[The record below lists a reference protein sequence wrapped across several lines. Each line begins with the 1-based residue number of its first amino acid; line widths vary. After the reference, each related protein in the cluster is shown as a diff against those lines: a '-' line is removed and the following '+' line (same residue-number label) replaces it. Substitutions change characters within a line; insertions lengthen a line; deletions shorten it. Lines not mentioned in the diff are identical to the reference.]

1 MAAQPP
7 TPSSAGIRRHKAPP
21 ALPLSAFTPP
31 STGTADRFPFP
42 PSPTSVSAE
51 SIVDANVVVSSADLS
66 KWNSEATSELKDKIS
81 GIVLLVKAD
90 DAQQLVEQLE
100 PRISQIPILSVSV
113 PFKIEN
119 GSPVGI
125 PSSLKVPISL
135 SIVYSRQN
143 PDAVEA
149 LTWALSNGHIVDVD
163 VQFTADDKSYDLLE
177 ESLTSASKDAN
188 PESVIVISNV
198 LPPVD
203 DLSLPLVKLL
213 THPTYRAYQGH
224 TASLSLIPNTYIKFL
239 PPNWREPTPPT
250 PAPIG
255 GVKQEDS
262 SEKKEWKRRIK
273 MYVGP
278 ALEAFGDQRI
288 IFGSSPSPESYAKSA
303 VGDWYE
309 LVKESL
315 AELGI
320 EQEGVDGIF
329 GGNARKV
336 YGKKS

>member
-1 MAAQPP
+1 MSAPPP
-7 TPSSAGIRRHKAPP
+7 TPLSAGIRRHKAPP

-66 KWNSEATSELKDKIS
+66 QWKSEATSELRDKIS
-81 GIVLLVKAD
+81 SVVLLVKAD
-90 DAQQLVEQLE
+90 DAQQLVAQLE
-100 PRISQIPILSVSV
+100 PKISQVPILSASV
-113 PFKIEN
+113 PFRIEN
-119 GSPVGI
+119 GAPTDI
-125 PSSLKVPISL
+125 PSSSKIPISL
-135 SIVYSRQN
+135 SVVYSKQS
-143 PDAVEA
+143 PEAVEA
-149 LTWALSNGHIVDVD
+149 LTWALSNGHVVDVD
-163 VQFTADDKSYDLLE
+163 VQFTADDNGYDSLE
-177 ESLTSASKDAN
+177 ESLTVASKDAN
-188 PESVIVISNV
+188 PESAIVISNV

-203 DLSLPLVKLL
+203 DMSLPLVKLL
-213 THPTYRAYQGH
+213 THPTYRAYQDH
-224 TASLSLIPNTYIKFL
+224 AASLSLIPNTYVKFI
-239 PPNWREPTPPT
+239 PPNWHEPTPPT

-255 GVKQEDS
+255 GVKPEDS

-309 LVKESL
+309 LVKELL

-320 EQEGVDGIF
+320 EQEGVNAIF
-329 GGNARKV
+329 GGNAKRV
-336 YGKKS
+336 YGKKP

>member
-1 MAAQPP
+1 MSVPP
-7 TPSSAGIRRHKAPP
+7 TPLSPNARKHKAPP
-21 ALPLSAFTPP
+21 ALPLSVFTPP

-42 PSPTSVSAE
+42 PSPTSVTAE
-51 SIVDANVVVSSADLS
+51 SIVDASVVVSSADLNQW
-66 KWNSEATSELKDKIS
+66 KSEATAELKAKLS
-81 GIVLLVKAD
+81 GVVLLAKAD
-90 DAQQLVEQLE
+90 DVHQLVEKLE
-100 PRISQIPILSVSV
+100 PKIADVPILSVSV
-113 PFKIEN
+113 PFRIEN

-125 PSSLKVPISL
+125 PSSSKVPVSL
-135 SIVYSRQN
+135 STVYSTQT
-143 PDAVEA
+143 PEAVEA

-163 VQFTADDKSYDLLE
+163 VQFTTDDKSYDSLE
-177 ESLTSASKDAN
+177 ESLSAASKDAN
-188 PESVIVISNV
+188 PNSAIVISNV

-213 THPTYRAYQGH
+213 THPTYQAYQAH

-250 PAPIG
+250 PAPVG
-255 GVKQEDS
+255 GVKPEDS
-262 SEKKEWKRRIK
+262 FEKKEWKRRIK

-288 IFGSSPSPESYAKSA
+288 IFGTSPSPESYTKSA

-309 LVKESL
+309 LVKELL

-320 EQEGVDGIF
+320 EQEGVDAIF
-329 GGNARKV
+329 GGNAQKV
-336 YGKKS
+336 YGKKQ